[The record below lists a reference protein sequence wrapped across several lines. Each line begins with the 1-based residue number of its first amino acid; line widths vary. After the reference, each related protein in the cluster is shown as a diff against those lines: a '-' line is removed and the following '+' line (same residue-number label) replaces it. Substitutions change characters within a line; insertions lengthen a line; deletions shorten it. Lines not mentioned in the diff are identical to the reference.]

1 MKINLWW
8 SVDSLLSKLS
18 AITMFKIYHFCDL
31 VNVDETRKLIELE
44 RGERFALATTRFGKD

>member
-1 MKINLWW
+1 
-8 SVDSLLSKLS
+8 
-18 AITMFKIYHFCDL
+18 MFKIYHVCDL